1 MEKILFKNLEH
12 QVKDL
17 DTEKG
22 IVTVYI
28 NSFNNQDSDGDIS
41 LPGSFKRT
49 FKNNGNTIQHW
60 LNHDRDKLIG
70 VPIAF
75 KEDDFGAIAVSQLNI
90 NKQLGRDVFEDY
102 KLFAAHDKTLQHSV
116 RVQPVKFEEDRSGD
130 KYARK
135 VSEWKLIMEF
145 STLYGWGANQ
155 QTPLIDIK
163 SLGDLEL
170 MMTEGNYSDEKARII
185 EETYNKLKNLLNN
198 QDINDPPDTQHEDDD
213 PSALEDDLIK
223 HFYVKLKI

>member
-1 MEKILFKNLEH
+1 MEKILFKSFEH

-17 DTEKG
+17 DEAKG

-70 VPIAF
+70 VPI
-75 KEDDFGAIAVSQLNI
+75 KLYEDDFGAIAVSQLNI
-90 NKQLGRDVFEDY
+90 KKQLGKDVFEDY
-102 KLFAAHDKTLQHSV
+102 KLFAEHDKTLQHSV
-116 RVQPVKFEEDRSGD
+116 RVQPIKFEEDRTGD
-130 KYARK
+130 QYSRK
-135 VSEWKLIMEF
+135 VSEWKLVMEF

-163 SLGDLEL
+163 SLKDLEL
-170 MMTEGNYSDEKARII
+170 MMREGNYSDEKARVI
-185 EETYNKLKNLLNN
+185 EETYNKLKRLL
-198 QDINDPPDTQHEDDD
+198 DATDSPDTPSGDPP
-213 PSALEDDLIK
+213 ALESDLIK
-223 HFYVKLKI
+223 YFYKQLKI

>member
-1 MEKILFKNLEH
+1 MMEKILFKNLEY

-49 FKNNGNTIQHW
+49 FKNNGQTIQHW

-70 VPIAF
+70 VPIKF
-75 KEDDFGAIAVSQLNI
+75 YEDDFGAIAVSQLNI

-116 RVQPVKFEEDRSGD
+116 RVQPIKFEEDRAGD
-130 KYARK
+130 KYSRR
-135 VSEWKLIMEF
+135 VSEWKLVMEF

-170 MMTEGNYSDEKARII
+170 MMTEGNYSDEKARLI
-185 EETYNKLKNLLNN
+185 EETYNKLKKLLNN
-198 QDINDPPDTQHEDDD
+198 QDIIDPPDTPETD
-213 PSALEDDLIK
+213 PSTLDTRLVK
-223 HFYVKLKI
+223 YFYDKLKI

>member
-49 FKNNGNTIQHW
+49 FKNNGQTIQHW

-70 VPIAF
+70 VPISF
-75 KEDDFGAIAVSQLNI
+75 KEDDIGAIAVSQLNI

-102 KLFAAHDKTLQHSV
+102 KLFASHDKTLQHSV
-116 RVQPVKFEEDRSGD
+116 RVQPIKFEEDRSGD
-130 KYARK
+130 HYSRK

-145 STLYGWGANQ
+145 STLYGWGSNQ

-170 MMTEGNYSDEKARII
+170 MMTEGNYSDEKARLI

-198 QDINDPPDTQHEDDD
+198 QDIDPPDTPEGDPPALDDM
-213 PSALEDDLIK
+213 IR

>member
-1 MEKILFKNLEH
+1 MEIMEKILFKNLEH

-49 FKNNGNTIQHW
+49 FKNNGQTIQHW

-70 VPIAF
+70 VPISF
-75 KEDDFGAIAVSQLNI
+75 KEDDIGAIAVSQLNI

-102 KLFAAHDKTLQHSV
+102 KLFASHDKTLQHSV
-116 RVQPVKFEEDRSGD
+116 RVQPIKFEEDRSGD
-130 KYARK
+130 HYSRK

-145 STLYGWGANQ
+145 STLYGWGSNQ

-170 MMTEGNYSDEKARII
+170 MMTEGNYSDEKARLI

-198 QDINDPPDTQHEDDD
+198 QDIDPPDTPEGDPPALDDM
-213 PSALEDDLIK
+213 IR

>member
-1 MEKILFKNLEH
+1 MEKILFKDLEH

-22 IVTVYI
+22 FVTVYI

-49 FKNNGNTIQHW
+49 FKNNGNMIQHW

-116 RVQPVKFEEDRSGD
+116 RVQPVKFKEDRSGD

-135 VSEWKLIMEF
+135 VSEWRLIMEF

>member
-1 MEKILFKNLEH
+1 MEKILFKNLEY

-17 DTEKG
+17 DTQKG

-49 FKNNGNTIQHW
+49 FKNNGQTIQHW

-70 VPIAF
+70 VPIQF
-75 KEDDFGAIAVSQLNI
+75 KEDEIGAIAVSQLNI

-116 RVQPVKFEEDRSGD
+116 RVQPVKFEENREGD
-130 KYARK
+130 KYTRK

-170 MMTEGNYSDEKARII
+170 MMTEGNYSDEKARLI

-198 QDINDPPDTQHEDDD
+198 QDIDPQDTPEWDPP
-213 PSALEDDLIK
+213 ALDDLIR

>member
-49 FKNNGNTIQHW
+49 FKNNGQTIQHW

-70 VPIAF
+70 VPISF
-75 KEDDFGAIAVSQLNI
+75 KEDDIGAIAVSQLNI

-102 KLFAAHDKTLQHSV
+102 KLFSSHDKTLQHSV
-116 RVQPVKFEEDRSGD
+116 RVQPIKFEEDRSGD
-130 KYARK
+130 HYSRK

-145 STLYGWGANQ
+145 STLYGWGSNQ

-170 MMTEGNYSDEKARII
+170 MMTEGNYSDEKARLI

-198 QDINDPPDTQHEDDD
+198 QDIDPPDTPEGDPPALDDM
-213 PSALEDDLIK
+213 IR

>member
-1 MEKILFKNLEH
+1 MERILFKDHES

-17 DTEKG
+17 DETKG

-60 LNHDRDKLIG
+60 LNHERDKLIG
-70 VPIAF
+70 VPI
-75 KEDDFGAIAVSQLNI
+75 KLYEDDFGAIAVSQLNI
-90 NKQLGRDVFEDY
+90 KKQLGRDVFEDY
-102 KLFAAHDKTLQHSV
+102 KLFAEHDKSLQHSV
-116 RVQPVKFEEDRSGD
+116 RVQPIKFEEDRSGD
-130 KYARK
+130 KYSRR

-145 STLYGWGANQ
+145 STLYGWGSNQ

-163 SLGDLEL
+163 SLDDLVL
-170 MMTEGNYSDEKARII
+170 MMTEGNYSDEKARLI
-185 EETYNKLKNLLNN
+185 EETYNKLKKLLDTKDP
-198 QDINDPPDTQHEDDD
+198 QDTPEGDPP
-213 PSALEDDLIK
+213 ALKGDLIK

>member
-12 QVKDL
+12 QIKDL
-17 DTEKG
+17 NTEKG

-28 NSFNNQDSDGDIS
+28 NSFNSEDSDGDIS

-49 FKNNGNTIQHW
+49 FKNNGHTIQHW
-60 LNHDRDKLIG
+60 LNHNREQLIG
-70 VPIAF
+70 VPI
-75 KEDDFGAIAVSQLNI
+75 KLYEDDFGAIAVSQLNI

-116 RVQPVKFEEDRSGD
+116 RVQPIKFEEDRTDD
-130 KYARK
+130 KYTRK

-163 SLGDLEL
+163 SMDDLEL
-170 MMTEGNYSDEKARII
+170 MIREGDYSKERRKLI
-185 EETYNKLKNLLNN
+185 ENLYDKLKQLL
-198 QDINDPPDTQHEDDD
+198 DSSDDD
-213 PSALEDDLIK
+213 PQATLETDPAALEKDESLIK
-223 HFYVKLKI
+223 HFYKRLKFN

>member
-1 MEKILFKNLEH
+1 MEKFLTKDFEH

-28 NSFNNQDSDGDIS
+28 NSFDNEDSDGDIS

-49 FKNNGNTIQHW
+49 FKNNGPTIQHW

-70 VPIAF
+70 VPI
-75 KEDDFGAIAVSQLNI
+75 KLYEDDFGAIAVSQLNI
-90 NKQLGRDVFEDY
+90 KKQLGRDVFEDY
-102 KLFAAHDKTLQHSV
+102 KLFAEHDKTLQHSV
-116 RVQPVKFEEDRSGD
+116 RVWPIKFEEDRTGD
-130 KYARK
+130 KFTRR

-163 SLGDLEL
+163 SLSDLEL
-170 MMTEGNYSDEKARII
+170 MMSEGNYSDEKARLI
-185 EETYNKLKNLLNN
+185 EETYNKLKRLLSDP
-198 QDINDPPDTQHEDDD
+198 QGTQVTDPP
-213 PSALEDDLIK
+213 ALGEIK
-223 HFYVKLKI
+223 QFYSLLKI

>member
-1 MEKILFKNLEH
+1 MEKILIKDFEH
-12 QVKDL
+12 QIKDL
-17 DTEKG
+17 NTEKG

-28 NSFNNQDSDGDIS
+28 NSFNNEDSDGDIS

-49 FKNNGNTIQHW
+49 FKNNGHTIQHW
-60 LNHDRDKLIG
+60 LNHNREQLIG
-70 VPIAF
+70 VPI
-75 KEDDFGAIAVSQLNI
+75 KLYEDDFGAIAVSQLNI

-116 RVQPVKFEEDRSGD
+116 RVQPIKFEEDRSGD

-163 SLGDLEL
+163 SMDDLEL
-170 MMTEGNYSDEKARII
+170 MIREGDYSKERRKLI
-185 EETYNKLKNLLNN
+185 ENLYDKLKQLL
-198 QDINDPPDTQHEDDD
+198 DSSEDDPQATSD
-213 PSALEDDLIK
+213 RNPAALGKDESLIK
-223 HFYVKLKI
+223 HFYKQLKIN

>member
-1 MEKILFKNLEH
+1 MEKILFKSFEH

-17 DTEKG
+17 DEAKG

-70 VPIAF
+70 VPI
-75 KEDDFGAIAVSQLNI
+75 KLYEDDFGAIAVSQLNI
-90 NKQLGRDVFEDY
+90 KKQLGKDVFEDY
-102 KLFAAHDKTLQHSV
+102 KLFAEHDKTLQHSV
-116 RVQPVKFEEDRSGD
+116 RVQPIKFEEDRTGD
-130 KYARK
+130 QYSRK
-135 VSEWKLIMEF
+135 VSEWKLVMEF

-163 SLGDLEL
+163 SLKDLEL
-170 MMTEGNYSDEKARII
+170 MMREGNYSDEKAKVI
-185 EETYNKLKNLLNN
+185 EETYNKLKRLL
-198 QDINDPPDTQHEDDD
+198 DTIDSPSTPPGDPP
-213 PSALEDDLIK
+213 ALEGDLIK
-223 HFYVKLKI
+223 YFYKQLKF